1 MSNKNKNTKEEV
13 DVTANKKQQQSDVY
27 RKLPDNPNDAK
38 DESIST
44 ADDMANGKYSKTE
57 TRKEDK
63 DLDTIRTGN

>member
-13 DVTANKKQQQSDVY
+13 DTGANKTKQQSDVY
-27 RKLPDNPNDAK
+27 NKLPDNQNNEK

-44 ADDMANGKYSKTE
+44 ADDIANGKYSKTG